1 MNTSCDPEKRHR
13 RSIRLRN
20 YDYSRAGVYFITVCT
35 KGQELLFGEV
45 NDGEVELSEF
55 GRMAAEE
62 WLNSARIRI
71 EIDLDAWIV
80 MPNHFRHRHYCRR
93 GDRPVARSGP
103 RPSSLGAMM
112 AGFKPATTKR
122 INTMRG
128 TPGASVWQ
136 RNYYEHVIRHESALD
151 RIRYT
156 RMAGWSE
163 DPENPAVSGP
173 THWAGRP
180 YMVYNSMT
188 LDLKSDPEQRLGFI
202 APERLLDEILR
213 A

>member
-71 EIDLDAWIV
+71 EIELDAWIV
-80 MPNHFRHRHYCRR
+80 MPNHIHGIVIIVNKRCR
-93 GDRPVARSGP
+93 GDRPVA
-103 RPSSLGAMM
+103 
-112 AGFKPATTKR
+112 
-122 INTMRG
+122 
-128 TPGASVWQ
+128 
-136 RNYYEHVIRHESALD
+136 
-151 RIRYT
+151 
-156 RMAGWSE
+156 
-163 DPENPAVSGP
+163 P
-173 THWAGRP
+173 T
-180 YMVYNSMT
+180 MVYNSMT
-188 LDLKSDPEQRLGFI
+188 LDLKSDPEPLHTLGEIRDGII
-202 APERLLDEILR
+202 ALEKEPERLLDENLR
-213 A
+213 S

>member
-55 GRMAAEE
+55 GRMSAEE

-71 EIDLDAWIV
+71 EIELDAWIV
-80 MPNHFRHRHYCRR
+80 MPNHVHGIVIIVNKRCR

-151 RIRYT
+151 RIRQCT
-156 RMAGWSE
+156 ADNPKRWPE
-163 DPENPAVSGP
+163 EPENPAVKYGQKPFEFGATGRSPLVYGP
-173 THWAGRP
+173 GQANG
-180 YMVYNSMT
+180 
-188 LDLKSDPEQRLGFI
+188 
-202 APERLLDEILR
+202 
-213 A
+213 

>member
-1 MNTSCDPEKRHR
+1 MNASCDPEKRHR
-13 RSIRLRN
+13 RSIRLRD
-20 YDYSRAGVYFITVCT
+20 YDYSRAGAYFITVCT

-45 NDGEVELSEF
+45 NDGEVELNEF

-71 EIDLDAWIV
+71 EIELDAWIV
-80 MPNHFRHRHYCRR
+80 MPNHIHGIVIIVNKRCR

-112 AGFKPATTKR
+112 AGFKSATTKR

-136 RNYYEHVIRHESALD
+136 RNYYEHVIRNESALD
-151 RIRYT
+151 RIRQYIADNP
-156 RMAGWSE
+156 AGWSE
-163 DPENPAVSGP
+163 DPENPAIRDGQDP
-173 THWAGRP
+173 LGTWATGRSP
-180 YMVYNSMT
+180 
-188 LDLKSDPEQRLGFI
+188 LQW
-202 APERLLDEILR
+202 
-213 A
+213 

>member
-71 EIDLDAWIV
+71 EIELDMDCHAEPHSW
-80 MPNHFRHRHYCRR
+80 HRHYC
-93 GDRPVARSGP
+93 
-103 RPSSLGAMM
+103 
-112 AGFKPATTKR
+112 
-122 INTMRG
+122 
-128 TPGASVWQ
+128 Q
-136 RNYYEHVIRHESALD
+136 Q
-151 RIRYT
+151 
-156 RMAGWSE
+156 
-163 DPENPAVSGP
+163 
-173 THWAGRP
+173 
-180 YMVYNSMT
+180 T
-188 LDLKSDPEQRLGFI
+188 L
-202 APERLLDEILR
+202 
-213 A
+213 